1 MVNKKRILIIDA
13 DYTVWTSATSLFV
26 GGNCCSQ
33 PWSHYSWRLVD
44 AVVVI
49 YAAF

>member
-13 DYTVWTSATSLFV
+13 DTDHVEILCYILREYNYTVWTSATSLFV

-33 PWSHYSWRLVD
+33 P
-44 AVVVI
+44 
-49 YAAF
+49 